1 MEAILRLKAAKLFQ
15 EKLKLLLFPTKK
27 RNPYPSNGRRQMVP
41 MATKYIVLPVKMGHS
56 KKLKPSKLLIL
67 SESPLHLPIAD

>member
-1 MEAILRLKAAKLFQ
+1 MEAILRLKAAKLFR

-27 RNPYPSNGRRQMVP
+27 RNLNPSNGRRQMVP

-67 SESPLHLPIAD
+67 SESPIHLPIAD